1 MEARHFRPAVIV
13 CIGNNKT
20 RQREEKVDC
29 DIGMVHHGEWPS
41 KEKRVIKYVENHD
54 EERGTTSQAV
64 QHLEVLFSASG
75 AVEN

>member
-1 MEARHFRPAVIV
+1 
-13 CIGNNKT
+13 
-20 RQREEKVDC
+20 
-29 DIGMVHHGEWPS
+29 MVHHGEWPS

-64 QHLEVLFSASG
+64 QHLEVLFSATG